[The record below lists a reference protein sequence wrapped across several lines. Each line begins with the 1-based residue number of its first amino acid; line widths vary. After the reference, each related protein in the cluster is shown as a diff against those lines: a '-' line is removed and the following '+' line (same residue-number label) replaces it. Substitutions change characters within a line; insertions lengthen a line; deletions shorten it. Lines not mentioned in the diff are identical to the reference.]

1 MPSALPAASVS
12 ARIAEVLAHHVTDVF
27 GLMGNGNAHLVDAFA
42 RTRVRYTAVRHEVA
56 TVASADAYYRVSRRP
71 AVATTT
77 YGAGYTNAMTSL
89 ADARMSGSALV
100 LVVGDAP
107 TTGLRPWDV
116 DQAAMAAAM
125 GVKTFTV
132 DAERPGAIALEALRH
147 AVVERTPVVL
157 AIPYDLP
164 AAPAGE
170 ESLDLDEAIVPVPVV
185 PESRALDQVAQ
196 LLAKAE
202 RPVILAGRGARHAID
217 ELSRLADE
225 LGAITAST
233 APARG
238 GFAHRTLDVGVSGGF
253 SSERAIELL
262 GQADVVLA
270 VGAGLNQFT
279 MGFGRLYPEGAEFVQ
294 IDELEGPTHPQVTR
308 YVRGDAELAA
318 RELLDRVQRATERAA
333 QTWAGV
339 DPEYVK
345 GAQKDRHP
353 GEQAA
358 KDGRLDPRSVMV
370 ALDRM
375 LPADR
380 LVVTDGGHFIGWP
393 NTYLDL
399 PKPDSI
405 VMVGTA
411 YQSIGLGFSSAPGA
425 TVADPDRTLVLVS
438 GDGGGLMAI
447 ADLDSTVRAAKRA
460 VIVVVNDMAYNAEI
474 TQYGTI
480 GLDKGAMLIDEVDF
494 ATFAKAVG
502 AEGLV
507 IRELAELDQLETWLA
522 EHETGTLLL
531 DCRVSM
537 DVVAPY
543 QAEIMGNLR
552 RALGIDEGELEAL
565 QDGDAEPE
573 ASAEAEPDHAVAPN

>member
-1 MPSALPAASVS
+1 MPTALAPANVS
-12 ARIAEVLAHHVTDVF
+12 ARIAHVLAHHVTDVF
-27 GLMGNGNAHLVDAFA
+27 GLMGNGNAHFVDAVA
-42 RTRVRYTAVRHEVA
+42 STRMRYTAVRHEVA

-89 ADARMSGSALV
+89 ADARMSNSALV

-116 DQAAMAAAM
+116 DQAGMAAAM

-164 AAPAGE
+164 AADAGAE
-170 ESLDLDEAIVPVPVV
+170 TLDLDEQIVPVPVV
-185 PESRALDQVAQ
+185 PQSGAVQTAAE

-202 RPVILAGRGARHAID
+202 RPVILAGRGARHAVD
-217 ELSRLADE
+217 ELARLADD

-238 GFAHRTLDVGVSGGF
+238 SFAGRTLDVGVSGGF

-262 GQADVVLA
+262 SQADVVLA

-279 MGFGRLYPEGAEFVQ
+279 MGFGRLYQAEHFIQV
-294 IDELEGPTHPQVTR
+294 DEAEQPTHPQVTHF
-308 YVRGDAELAA
+308 VRGDAELAA
-318 RELLDRVQRATERAA
+318 REIGELVRRASGRPEA
-333 QTWAGV
+333 TWQGV
-339 DPEYVK
+339 DPEHVA
-345 GAQKDRHP
+345 GAQLDREP
-353 GEQAA
+353 GDEAA
-358 KDGRLDPRSVMV
+358 SDGRLDPRSVMRE
-370 ALDRM
+370 LDRV
-375 LPADR
+375 LPEDR

-393 NTYLDL
+393 NTYFRL

-447 ADLDSTVRAAKRA
+447 ADLDSTVRAAKRC

-480 GLDKGAMLIDEVDF
+480 GLDKAAMLIDEVDF
-494 ATFAKAVG
+494 STFAKAVG

-507 IRELAELDQLETWLA
+507 IRELGELGQLEQWLA
-522 EHETGTLLL
+522 ANETGTLLL

-543 QAEIMGNLR
+543 QREIMGNLR
-552 RALGIDEGELEAL
+552 RALGI
-565 QDGDAEPE
+565 QEPE
-573 ASAEAEPDHAVAPN
+573 ESDAPN